1 MAAQLSHTPPDAM
14 PANQNTPRDGLGYSR
29 HYAKRIREIGK
40 SSKDSWILRLWN
52 QMFPRKMAT
61 AEADK
66 IRSDFHVQISSSTI
80 HKKEAGMRPPEQMI
94 VAYRTRDQLAR
105 LPGMAKDSD
114 SQRLQQPWSGG
125 KPKTLAAE
133 LANSPYL
140 AALQR
145 PNYTF
150 DKMRASAPAVG
161 GGGGGGDAKDAKDP
175 HSRRRENH
183 PQNYPQTHP
192 QNHPTTRRSAY
203 GYVPSLNLPSWR
215 TRDTKSV
222 NMIQLEK
229 RAKATAEKAL
239 TVSYYYYYYY

>member
-1 MAAQLSHTPPDAM
+1 MATELSHTPPDAM

-61 AEADK
+61 QEADK

-114 SQRLQQPWSGG
+114 SQRLQPWNSASGG

-145 PNYTF
+145 PNYAF
-150 DKMRASAPAVG
+150 DKTRASAPAV
-161 GGGGGGDAKDAKDP
+161 GGGGDAKDAKDP
-175 HSRRRENH
+175 YSRRRENH
-183 PQNYPQTHP
+183 PQNHH

-203 GYVPSLNLPSWR
+203 GYLPSLNLPSWR
-215 TRDTKSV
+215 TRDTKAGV

-239 TVSYYYYYYY
+239 TVSYYYCYYY

>member
-1 MAAQLSHTPPDAM
+1 
-14 PANQNTPRDGLGYSR
+14 
-29 HYAKRIREIGK
+29 
-40 SSKDSWILRLWN
+40 
-52 QMFPRKMAT
+52 MFPRKMAT
-61 AEADK
+61 QEADK

-80 HKKEAGMRPPEQMI
+80 HKKEAGMRPPEQMV

-105 LPGMAKDSD
+105 LPGMGKDSE
-114 SQRLQQPWSGG
+114 SQRLQPWNSASGG

-161 GGGGGGDAKDAKDP
+161 GGGGGGAGGDAKDAKDP
-175 HSRRRENH
+175 YSRRRENH
-183 PQNYPQTHP
+183 PQNHP
-192 QNHPTTRRSAY
+192 QNHPATRRTAH
-203 GYVPSLNLPSWR
+203 GYVPAPNLPSWR
-215 TRDTKSV
+215 ARDSRPV
-222 NMIQLEK
+222 NIIQLEK

-239 TVSYYYYYYY
+239 VVSYYY